1 MADTALS
8 PDAAGIAQLAKSG
21 SDLEKLH
28 QIDFTLRFPSQLAA
42 ERAELELIGF
52 AFKTKIEPGKAGT
65 ERIIHATK
73 VMYPVETDLA
83 GLREKLESI
92 ALKGR
97 GSYEGWKAKVFVR
110 KPGG

>member
-1 MADTALS
+1 MESTATS
-8 PDAAGIAQLAKSG
+8 PDAQGIAQLAKSG

-28 QIDFTLRFPSQLAA
+28 QIDFTLRFPTQQAA
-42 ERAELELIGF
+42 ERAELDLIGF

-83 GLREKLESI
+83 GLREKLDAI
-92 ALKGR
+92 AAKGH
-97 GSYEGWKAKVFVR
+97 GSYDGWKAKVFVA
-110 KPGG
+110 KPAG

>member
-1 MADTALS
+1 MADTPLS
-8 PDAAGIAQLAKSG
+8 PDAAGIAQLVKSG

-42 ERAELELIGF
+42 ERAELELLAF
-52 AFKTKIEPGKAGT
+52 AFKTKIEPGKSGN

-83 GLREKLESI
+83 GLREKLDAI
-92 ALKGR
+92 AARGR
-97 GSYEGWKAKVFVR
+97 GSYEGWKAKVYVA